1 MPKNLDSKGR
11 EVSMYKIKSLFVVLA
26 FTAHLSASSDVCKT
40 EWVLS
45 NGVKVS
51 PSSSFKTIT
60 LTDSKDMNSVM
71 MKTQNGAT
79 KYMYNGFID
88 LHDGRLGISYKSPV
102 GILMDRFEDGTLYFW
117 KDNTQIIKA
126 TCPRIEIGKV
136 QR

>member
-1 MPKNLDSKGR
+1 MK
-11 EVSMYKIKSLFVVLA
+11 KILIITLLI
-26 FTAHLSASSDVCKT
+26 LSINASGDICKT

-79 KYMYNGFID
+79 RYIYNGFID

-102 GILMDRFEDGTLYFW
+102 GILMDKFEDATLYFW